1 MPATASDRPRR
12 RIRWT
17 ARLRLTLLFGGLFL
31 VFGAALLAITYLLVS
46 VRDEPVL
53 FVTTGEPDVWR
64 RVGVDSVRHAMSEH
78 ALAQREADLD
88 TLLTRSAVALTL
100 MSAVAVV
107 AGWLVAGR
115 VLRPV
120 RTMADKA
127 RAISDHNLH
136 ERLAIT
142 GPDDELKDLGDTFD
156 GLLGRL
162 DAAFDAQRR
171 FVSNASHELR
181 TPLTLQRATIEVAL
195 SNPAA
200 TAASL
205 RAVCLRVL
213 AAGEHQERLID
224 GLLTLARGNGTL
236 EQREPV
242 DLAEILDGVLR
253 DRPVSGV
260 RLDHTLDRAHTTGDP
275 RLVERLATNL
285 VDNALR
291 HNTPGGWARITTAT
305 DGGRAVLH
313 VVNSGPAIPADRVET
328 LFQPFQRYEPRTGH
342 TDGHGLG
349 LSIVAAIADAHRA
362 EVAAVPGPEGGLDIT
377 VTFPAG

>member
-46 VRDEPVL
+46 VRNEPVL

-200 TAASL
+200 TADSL

-213 AAGEHQERLID
+213 AAGEDQERLIN
-224 GLLTLARGNGTL
+224 GLLTLARSNGTL
-236 EQREPV
+236 EQRDPV

-253 DRPVSGV
+253 DRPASGAAV
-260 RLDHTLDRAHTTGDP
+260 ALEPARMIGDP
-275 RLVERLATNL
+275 RLVERLAANL

-291 HNTPGGWARITTAT
+291 HNTPGGWVRITTGT

-313 VVNSGPAIPADRVET
+313 VVNTGPPIPADRVDA

-362 EVAAVPGPEGGLDIT
+362 EVVAVPGPEGGLDIT
-377 VTFPAG
+377 VTFPAPA

>member
-46 VRDEPVL
+46 VRNEPVL

-88 TLLTRSAVALTL
+88 TLLTRSAVALAL

-156 GLLGRL
+156 GLLSRL
-162 DAAFDAQRR
+162 DAAFEAQRR

-200 TAASL
+200 TAESL

-213 AAGEHQERLID
+213 AAGEHQESLID
-224 GLLTLARGNGTL
+224 GLLTLARSNGTL

-242 DLAEILDGVLR
+242 DLAEVIDRVLG
-253 DRPVSGV
+253 DAP
-260 RLDHTLDRAHTTGDP
+260 RLDHTLEQARTTGDP
-275 RLVERLATNL
+275 RLLERLAANL
-285 VDNALR
+285 VDNAVR
-291 HNTPGGWARITTAT
+291 HNVPGGWVRITTGT
-305 DGGRAVLH
+305 DDGCAVLH

-342 TDGHGLG
+342 ADGHGLG

-362 EVAAVPGPEGGLDIT
+362 EVVASPGPEGGLDIT
-377 VTFPAG
+377 VTFPAPA